1 MADEKRI
8 VRTNLAPQPVGPYS
22 QATVWNGL
30 VFVAG
35 QGPTDPATGQ
45 RAEDIEGQTRQVLNN
60 LRAILEAANSSL
72 DLALRCTC
80 YLRDMDDFQKFNAV
94 YAQYF
99 PQNPPAR
106 TTIQA
111 GRLPGDI
118 SVEIDVMA
126 AVRQA

>member
-1 MADEKRI
+1 MADTKQI

-22 QATVWNGL
+22 QAVVANGL

-35 QGPTDPATGQ
+35 QGPTNPATGQ
-45 RAEDIEGQTRQVLNN
+45 RAGDDVESQTRQVLEN

-80 YLRDMDDFQKFNAV
+80 YLRDMNDFQRFNAV
-94 YAQYF
+94 YATF
-99 PQNPPAR
+99 FAQNPPAR

-111 GRLPGDI
+111 ARLPGDI
-118 SVEIDVMA
+118 SVEIDVIA
-126 AVRQA
+126 AVR

>member
-1 MADEKRI
+1 MANEKRI
-8 VRTNLAPQPVGPYS
+8 VRTDRAPQPVGPYS

-30 VFVAG
+30 VCVAG

-45 RAEDIEGQTRQVLNN
+45 RAGDIEGQTHQVMKN
-60 LRAILEAANSSL
+60 LAAILDAANSSL
-72 DLALRCTC
+72 DLALKCTC

-99 PQNPPAR
+99 PNNPPAR

-126 AVRQA
+126 AVRSA

>member
-1 MADEKRI
+1 MPQEKQI
-8 VRTNLAPQPVGPYS
+8 VRTNRAPQPVGPYS
-22 QATVWNGL
+22 QATVYNGL

-45 RAEDIEGQTRQVLNN
+45 RAEDVEGQTHQVMKN
-60 LRAILEAANSSL
+60 LAAILEAANSGL
-72 DLALRCTC
+72 DLALRCGC
-80 YLRDMDDFQKFNAV
+80 FLRDMDDFARFNAV

-99 PQNPPAR
+99 PSNPPAR

-118 SVEIDVMA
+118 AVEIDVIA
-126 AVRQA
+126 AVRTA

>member
-1 MADEKRI
+1 VAEQKRL
-8 VRTNLAPQPVGPYS
+8 VRTDKAPQPVGPYA
-22 QATVWNGL
+22 QANVWNGL

-35 QGPTDPATGQ
+35 QGPTDPATGG
-45 RAEDIEGQTRQVLNN
+45 RAEDIEGQTHQVLKN
-60 LRAILEAANSSL
+60 LQAILEAAGSSL
-72 DLALRCTC
+72 DLVLRAGCF
-80 YLRDMDDFQKFNAV
+80 LRDMNDFQRFNAV

-118 SVEIDVMA
+118 AVEIDVIA
-126 AVRQA
+126 AVGE

>member
-8 VRTNLAPQPVGPYS
+8 VRTDLAPQPVGPYS

-35 QGPTDPATGQ
+35 QGPTNPATGQ
-45 RAEDIEGQTRQVLNN
+45 RVEDIEGQTHQVMRN
-60 LRAILEAANSSL
+60 LAAILVAADSAL

-80 YLRDMDDFQKFNAV
+80 YLRDMNDFQRFNAV

-118 SVEIDVMA
+118 AVEIDIIA
-126 AVRQA
+126 AVRAS

>member
-8 VRTNLAPQPVGPYS
+8 IRTNLAPQPVGPYS

-45 RAEDIEGQTRQVLNN
+45 RVEGIEGQTHQVMQN
-60 LRAILEAANSSL
+60 LRSILEAANSSL
-72 DLALRCTC
+72 DLALKCTC
-80 YLRDMDDFQKFNAV
+80 YLRDMNDFQRFNAA
-94 YAQYF
+94 YAEYF
-99 PQNPPAR
+99 PHNPPAR

-118 SVEIDVMA
+118 SIEIDVMA
-126 AVRQA
+126 AVRET

>member
-1 MADEKRI
+1 MADEKHI

-22 QATVWNGL
+22 QATVWNGM

-45 RAEDIEGQTRQVLNN
+45 RADDIEGQTRQVLNN

-80 YLRDMDDFQKFNAV
+80 YLRDMDDFQRFNAV
-94 YAQYF
+94 YAQF
-99 PQNPPAR
+99 FTQNPPAR

-126 AVRQA
+126 AVRGV

>member
-1 MADEKRI
+1 VADTKQI

-22 QATVWNGL
+22 QAVVANGL

-35 QGPTDPATGQ
+35 QGPTNPATGQ
-45 RAEDIEGQTRQVLNN
+45 RAGDDVESQTRQVLEN

-80 YLRDMDDFQKFNAV
+80 YLRDMNDFQRFNAV
-94 YAQYF
+94 YATF
-99 PQNPPAR
+99 FAQNPPAR

-111 GRLPGDI
+111 ARLPGDI
-118 SVEIDVMA
+118 SVEIDVIA
-126 AVRQA
+126 AVR

>member
-1 MADEKRI
+1 VLSRI
-8 VRTNLAPQPVGPYS
+8 REGERS
-22 QATVWNGL
+22 
-30 VFVAG
+30 
-35 QGPTDPATGQ
+35 ATGQ
-45 RAEDIEGQTRQVLNN
+45 RADDIEGQTRQVLNN

-80 YLRDMDDFQKFNAV
+80 YLRDMDDFQRFNAV
-94 YAQYF
+94 YAQF
-99 PQNPPAR
+99 FTQNPPAR

-126 AVRQA
+126 AVRAG